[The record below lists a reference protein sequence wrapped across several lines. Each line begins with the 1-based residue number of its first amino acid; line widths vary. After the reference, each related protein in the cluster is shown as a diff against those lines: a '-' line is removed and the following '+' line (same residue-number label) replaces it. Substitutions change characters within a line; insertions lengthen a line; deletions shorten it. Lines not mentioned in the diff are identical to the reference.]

1 MPETSEFTRRWSGYI
16 CPDCRFVFRV
26 PKNHDGVGL
35 VCPSCRRLL
44 KLPVAGE
51 ALPQLVLQAPEVPVL
66 PLEES
71 VSPVPEL
78 RKRHRRLAKEK
89 QATTPTWELGSWGR
103 SRRPEKILMA
113 AMIGGAVLLV
123 GVAVFISRRTN
134 SSTETPPTPG
144 LVMAPIELPA
154 DGVQSEEVPDV
165 GAFLR
170 VAEPMAKTFLESKS
184 IPELLA
190 VVRHPGITAK
200 RISERFPEGT
210 ISPVGLQSFADDGAV
225 RIERSNA
232 SVKVRI
238 GNFELRDLF
247 FARTKDGWK
256 IDWESWVGWSDLP
269 WEEFMEKAP
278 TASKRFRV
286 RLKPIIYYNFGF
298 ADDRKWRSYLI
309 ESTDG
314 QHRLFGY
321 VERGTRVDEL
331 INLTDSPSAVDY
343 ILDLCFPADN
353 IGRNQ
358 VLITDRIA
366 EGWVEPDS
374 IDSR

>member
-1 MPETSEFTRRWSGYI
+1 MSETSEITRRWSGYI

-44 KLPVAGE
+44 KLPTTGE
-51 ALPQLVLQAPEVPVL
+51 ALPQLVLLDPEVPVL

-71 VSPVPEL
+71 VPLVPEL
-78 RKRHRRLAKEK
+78 RKRRRKGKEK
-89 QATTPTWELGSWGR
+89 QAAVPSWEMGSWGR
-103 SRRPEKILMA
+103 SGRPEKVLMA

-123 GVAVFISRRTN
+123 IIAVIISRRTN
-134 SSTETPPTPG
+134 SSSDMPSTPG
-144 LVMAPIELPA
+144 MVMAPIELPA
-154 DGVQSEEVPDV
+154 DGVPAEELPDV

-170 VAEPMAKTFLESKS
+170 VAEPMARTFLEAKS

-200 RISERFPEGT
+200 RISERFPEGVIT
-210 ISPVGLQSFADDGAV
+210 PVGLQTFADDGAV
-225 RIERSNA
+225 RIEHSNA

-238 GNFELRDLF
+238 GNFELRDLSY
-247 FARTKDGWK
+247 ARTKDGWK

-278 TASKRFRV
+278 TTSRRFRV

-321 VERGTRVDEL
+321 VERGSRVDDL
-331 INLTDSPSAVDY
+331 INFTDSPSGGDY

-374 IDSR
+374 IESR